1 MKHRRDLDNTTALRA
16 MGMQLGRLP
25 GRLLRIP
32 TGMPLGMPL
41 GTPLGMRLGMVPGKP
56 LRMSLTLAGLALAMM
71 LGGCSGS
78 LLPKPTP
85 APARFTLDDG
95 APAAP
100 ARAAPAASAPDLVV
114 AVPRAA
120 AGHDSTRMV
129 YLQRPQELQAFAF
142 HEWADTPAQMLA
154 PMLVRALQMSGAFRA
169 VVLAPTAASGR
180 WRLETEV
187 IRLQQDIT
195 TLPSRVR
202 LTLRAVLLDNATRQ
216 VIAARDFDASVPALA
231 DNPVAGAA
239 AAQQATQRV
248 LAALAA
254 FCALQTQR

>member
-1 MKHRRDLDNTTALRA
+1 MKHRRDLDKFTALRA
-16 MGMQLGRLP
+16 MGMRLGRLP
-25 GRLLRIP
+25 GRLLRL
-32 TGMPLGMPL
+32 PLGTPL
-41 GTPLGMRLGMVPGKP
+41 GTPLGMRLGRLPGKP

-154 PMLVRALQMSGAFRA
+154 PMLVRALQLSGAFRA
-169 VVLAPTAASGR
+169 VVLAPTAASGH

-187 IRLQQDIT
+187 IRLQQDFT
-195 TLPSRVR
+195 TPPSRVR